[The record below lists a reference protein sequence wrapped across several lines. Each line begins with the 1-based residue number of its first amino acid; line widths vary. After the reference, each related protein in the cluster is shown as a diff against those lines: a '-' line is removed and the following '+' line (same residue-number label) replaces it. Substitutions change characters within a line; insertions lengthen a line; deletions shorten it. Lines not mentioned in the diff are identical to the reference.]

1 MHKIELR
8 QKPSLIVSPVFD
20 LVINEQAVGSVYL
33 YMSKQ
38 DFVMSVFNEINKT
51 LNKEEE

>member
-1 MHKIELR
+1 MYKIELR

-33 YMSKQ
+33 Y
-38 DFVMSVFNEINKT
+38 VNHPP
-51 LNKEEE
+51 LNR